1 MHPVDH
7 LVIALYGALVL
18 LVGARV
24 ARGHQ
29 STAELWLGGRR
40 LPTWAVLLSMVS
52 TELSAATFIG
62 VPEAA
67 YHGDWSYLQFAFGAL
82 AGKLLLSLTLIPLYH
97 TLGVV
102 TVYGLLDRAFGPRS
116 RRAAALCFIAG
127 RIVASGVRLFIASL
141 AFAAVTGVAV
151 EQAILVCGLVA
162 GAYTLAGGIRSVIY
176 TDVLQGAVF
185 LSAAVAATAALAAQ
199 AEGGAA
205 AIYGW
210 AEAGDRLRVFTFD
223 PALALASTRPF
234 LVGLIGGFFLT
245 LATHGTDH
253 DMVQRLLTTR
263 DGRSGGRAL
272 LGSALLNFPLTA
284 LFLWIGTSIAF
295 VYQTPPDYSIATT
308 GQIFPLYA
316 LHELPMGLRGLIFA
330 GILAAAMSSFDSAIC
345 AVATTWTVDLLPTQ
359 ENAALALR
367 RSRRVS
373 MLCCGLLLASALAI
387 AAYHESMT
395 AASTVSEAPRFRLV
409 DLALSAMT
417 VLYGGLLGIFGLAVT
432 ARRRGSDTS
441 VPIGLA
447 VGAAVGLGL
456 FLHPL
461 LWGETLIA
469 WPWWIP
475 ISASISFATAALG
488 HRGVPSKLSD
498 VNA

>member
-1 MHPVDH
+1 
-7 LVIALYGALVL
+7 
-18 LVGARV
+18 
-24 ARGHQ
+24 
-29 STAELWLGGRR
+29 
-40 LPTWAVLLSMVS
+40 
-52 TELSAATFIG
+52 
-62 VPEAA
+62 
-67 YHGDWSYLQFAFGAL
+67 
-82 AGKLLLSLTLIPLYH
+82 
-97 TLGVV
+97 
-102 TVYGLLDRAFGPRS
+102 
-116 RRAAALCFIAG
+116 
-127 RIVASGVRLFIASL
+127 
-141 AFAAVTGVAV
+141 
-151 EQAILVCGLVA
+151 
-162 GAYTLAGGIRSVIY
+162 
-176 TDVLQGAVF
+176 
-185 LSAAVAATAALAAQ
+185 
-199 AEGGAA
+199 
-205 AIYGW
+205 
-210 AEAGDRLRVFTFD
+210 
-223 PALALASTRPF
+223 
-234 LVGLIGGFFLT
+234 VGLIGGFFLT

-295 VYQTPPDYSIATT
+295 VYQTPPDYSIANS

-330 GILAAAMSSFDSAIC
+330 GILAAAMSSFDSAVC

-359 ENAALALR
+359 DNPALALR

-387 AAYHESMT
+387 AAYHESMI
-395 AASTVSEAPRFRLV
+395 AASTVGGAPRFRLV

-417 VLYGGLLGIFGLAVT
+417 VLYGGLLGIFGLAVA

-488 HRGVPSKLSD
+488 HRSVPSELSD
-498 VNA
+498 LKA